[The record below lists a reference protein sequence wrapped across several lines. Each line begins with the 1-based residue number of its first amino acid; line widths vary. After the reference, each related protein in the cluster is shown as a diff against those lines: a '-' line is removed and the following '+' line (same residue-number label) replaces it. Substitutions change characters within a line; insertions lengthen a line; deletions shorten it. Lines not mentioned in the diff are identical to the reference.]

1 MYGLNKPTAQQGI
14 SLIYVLIWLAL
25 ASGVYYLADRIQHS
39 NTLNTTTE
47 QGQAI
52 LKRGPDG
59 HYRTEA
65 LINGEK
71 VDVLVD
77 TGATGVAISQAV
89 ADRLQLK
96 SITAISTNTANGD
109 TVGYLVRLE
118 SVQVGGV
125 IAHDVSATI
134 APNLQGDA
142 LLGMSFLGRMDVRLY
157 KGEMTIRAA
166 E

>member
-14 SLIYVLIWLAL
+14 SLIYVLIWLVL
-25 ASGVYYLADRIQHS
+25 ASGVYYLADRIQHP

-157 KGEMTIRAA
+157 KGEMTIRAV